1 LWEAILT
8 LHPYQ
13 ITIKMDI
20 FEAITNNIWVI
31 FIFFSLVY
39 PRFQQGIILRARA
52 AALYSLGKKRGTN
65 VVTLIHRQET
75 LSLFGLPLAR
85 YIDIDD
91 SEELLRIIRLTPDE
105 QPIDLIVHTPGGI
118 ALAATQI
125 AFALKSHKGKTTV
138 LVPHYAMSGGTL
150 IALAADE
157 ILMDPQAVLGPV
169 DPQMGTQ
176 KGSYAATSILKVV
189 ESKSTDEIDDET
201 LYLAE
206 EAKKALSQMD
216 ATVRELL
223 EGKYDEERID
233 LIINDLVTGKYTHD
247 FPITAEGVCELLGQC
262 AQTELPKEVYQLMDF
277 YKMGKPH
284 RSGIEYVPLN
294 RPAQA

>member
-52 AALYSLGKKRGTN
+52 AALSSLGKKRGTN

-277 YKMGKPH
+277 YKMGKPQ

>member
-1 LWEAILT
+1 MELI
-8 LHPYQ
+8 
-13 ITIKMDI
+13 
-20 FEAITNNIWVI
+20 EAITSNFWVI
-31 FIFFSLVY
+31 FLFFSLIY
-39 PRFQQGIILRARA
+39 PRFQQNIILRARA
-52 AALYSLGKKRGTN
+52 GALSSLGRKRGTT

-91 SEELLRIIRLTPDE
+91 SEELLRIIRKTPDD

-125 AFALKSHKGKTTV
+125 AFALKAHRGKTTV
-138 LVPHYAMSGGTL
+138 MVPHYAMSGGTL

-157 ILMDPQAVLGPV
+157 ILMDPHAVLGPV

-176 KGSYAATSILKVV
+176 RGSYAATSILKVV
-189 ESKSTDEIDDET
+189 ETKSRDETDDET

-206 EAKKALSQMD
+206 EARKALNQMEE
-216 ATVRELL
+216 TVRELL
-223 EGKYDEERID
+223 EGKYSEEQVGH
-233 LIINDLVTGKYTHD
+233 IINDLVTGKYTHD
-247 FPITAEGVCELLGQC
+247 FPITADGVCELLGQC
-262 AQTELPKEVYQLMDF
+262 AKNELPMEVYQLMDY
-277 YKMGKPH
+277 YKMGKPQ
-284 RSGIEYVPLN
+284 RSGIEYVPFN

>member
-1 LWEAILT
+1 M
-8 LHPYQ
+8 
-13 ITIKMDI
+13 TIKMDI
-20 FEAITNNIWVI
+20 FEAITSNIWVI
-31 FIFFSLVY
+31 FLFFSLVY
-39 PRFQQGIILRARA
+39 PRLQQGLIHRARS
-52 AALYSLGKKRGTN
+52 AALYSLGKERGTN

-91 SEELLRIIRLTPDE
+91 SEELLRIIRLTPDD

-125 AFALKSHKGKTTV
+125 AFALKAHKGKTTV

-189 ESKSTDEIDDET
+189 EIKSRDEIDDET

-206 EAKKALSQMD
+206 EARKALNQME

-223 EGKYDEERID
+223 EGKFDDERID
-233 LIINDLVTGKYTHD
+233 LIVNDLVTGKYTHD
-247 FPITAEGVCELLGQC
+247 FPITAEGVCELLGHC
-262 AQTELPKEVYQLMDF
+262 AQNELPREVYQLMDF
-277 YKMGKPH
+277 YKMG
-284 RSGIEYVPLN
+284 SGIEYVPLN
-294 RPAQA
+294 RRASA